1 MLRRQVLKWLAEQ
14 VPQQR
19 LEHILRVE
27 QMAIELARQHGVDQ
41 EKAGEAALLHD
52 LAKYFKSQQLLEMAQ
67 QEGLSLDP
75 VDLANPH
82 LLHADVGAIVAREK
96 FGVQDQEILAAIANH
111 TLGEPGM
118 SPLSCIIFL
127 ADTLESGRGDTL
139 ELDRLREL
147 SHQDLDLAVW
157 LTCDYTLGY
166 LLENHRLIHP
176 RALLTRNWFMQKAIA

>member
-1 MLRRQVLKWLAEQ
+1 M
-14 VPQQR
+14 
-19 LEHILRVE
+19 RVE
-27 QMAIELARQHGVDQ
+27 QMAIDLARRHHVDS
-41 EKAGEAALLHD
+41 EKASQAALLHD
-52 LAKYFKSQQLLEMAQ
+52 LAKYYKSDRLLEMAQ

-75 VDLANPH
+75 VDQANPH

-96 FGVQDQEILAAIANH
+96 FDIADEEILAAIAHH

-118 SPLSCIIFL
+118 SLLSCIIFL
-127 ADTLESGRGDTL
+127 ADTLESGRGDTP
-139 ELDRLREL
+139 ELNRLREL

-176 RALLTRNWFMQKAIA
+176 RALLTRNWFMQKAIS